1 MLALLEDAQ
10 QRLTYPNDPSIP
22 SHEMRTV
29 EHALNDIDVDDLDPD
44 VTVEASGND
53 TRNER

>member
-1 MLALLEDAQ
+1 
-10 QRLTYPNDPSIP
+10 
-22 SHEMRTV
+22 MRTV